1 MLMHKSVKSRMF
13 HWNLHNFITHIKI
26 VHAEYT
32 NNPDRETLFPAK
44 EKNKASILLIQGSK
58 KPKNFDDNKLLSIS

>member
-1 MLMHKSVKSRMF
+1 ML
-13 HWNLHNFITHIKI
+13 NTQ
-26 VHAEYT
+26 

-58 KPKNFDDNKLLSIS
+58 KPIKFDDNKLLSIS

>member
-1 MLMHKSVKSRMF
+1 ML
-13 HWNLHNFITHIKI
+13 NTQ
-26 VHAEYT
+26 

-58 KPKNFDDNKLLSIS
+58 KPINFDDNKLLSIS